1 METRSMDTGIWTRVS
16 EDGKHAAAGMS
27 LDTGGGAGGGT
38 KTGAGG
44 KPQHYGWHG
53 YYGETGG
60 GSSTGPEYRGTVTL
74 PGEVREEVTPP
85 AQKGKASPPP
95 TPSAPLNKAGRVGV
109 STKNDNSTK
118 PDPKPEALNP
128 ETREHVQAALDKS
141 PSVHDVNMNSGY
153 RSGDPTAHGE
163 GQAVDINRINGQ
175 KVSDAVDPNV
185 PEVQREAMRQR
196 LREIRAAAEAD
207 PEVEAYID
215 PLGGFFRLK
224 DRNSTE
230 EGREANAKEIYEH
243 RHHSHITIRKA
254 LQTRQ

>member
-1 METRSMDTGIWTRVS
+1 MDTRSTDTGVWTRVS

-27 LDTGGGAGGGT
+27 LGSGNGSGNGSGGGM
-38 KTGAGG
+38 KIGAGR
-44 KPQHYGWHG
+44 KPQPFMANGQ
-53 YYGETGG
+53 YGETGG
-60 GSSTGPEYRGTVTL
+60 GSSTGPEYRGTVRL
-74 PGEVREEVTPP
+74 PHEVRGEVTPP
-85 AQKGKASPPP
+85 AQTATVALP
-95 TPSAPLNKAGRVGV
+95 APLNKSGRVRV
-109 STKNDNSTK
+109 STTNDNSAK
-118 PDPKPEALNP
+118 PDPNPAALNA

-163 GQAVDINRINGQ
+163 GQAVDRINGQ

-185 PEVQREAMRQR
+185 PEAQREAMRQR

-224 DRNSTE
+224 DRNSKE
-230 EGREANAKEIYEH
+230 DGREANAKEIYEH
-243 RHHSHITIRKA
+243 RHHGHITIRKA